1 VDNGSVGGSLQQLL
15 TQGVG
20 LAVLV
25 ALFVLSAVEPHVKD
39 FVWGR
44 LVGSVVAAATRR
56 SREDQQRATTAA
68 ERVTFQRQTLTTL
81 HDALFGLNDMFIA
94 LINETNEEHVKARSA
109 TRFGAGAESMLERQV
124 RDCSQRADRLRV
136 RVDDPTLQERIVV
149 YQAALDVSKWTHEN
163 FADRK
168 REQEAALTQVNDR
181 LGEVLR
187 GLT

>member
-1 VDNGSVGGSLQQLL
+1 MDNGSVSSLFPQLL

-56 SREDQQRATTAA
+56 SREEQQRATAAA
-68 ERVTFQRQTLTTL
+68 ERATFQRQTLTAL

-94 LINETNEEHVKARSA
+94 LINENNEEHVKARSA
-109 TRFGAGAESMLERQV
+109 TRFGVGAESMLERQV
-124 RDCSQRADRLRV
+124 RDCSQRVDRLRV
-136 RVDDPTLQERIVV
+136 RVDDPTLRERIAT

-163 FADRK
+163 FAERR